1 MRHARLHRQCVLLPV
16 GKHLPIANITAI
28 HFSRP
33 IFAAV
38 VAAIVLGE
46 PLRGSRIPAIGLGI
60 VGAAI
65 IIRPGIIDV
74 NIGVLYVLGW

>member
-1 MRHARLHRQCVLLPV
+1 MTEFIGWVFAVE
-16 GKHLPIANITAI
+16 ADD
-28 HFSRP
+28 F
-33 IFAAV
+33 FAAV

-60 VGAAI
+60 VGAVI